1 MNRNEISPTSIKI
14 EGSGVFLC
22 LYRTFAHL
30 IKVALN
36 FFKNSLTP
44 GFVII
49 SETARSPKFSMLDA
63 FVFPAI
69 EHECNKIVDRDG
81 TLTKADLRLSVAAI

>member
-1 MNRNEISPTSIKI
+1 MS
-14 EGSGVFLC
+14 LC
-22 LYRTFAHL
+22 LYCNFAYRT
-30 IKVALN
+30 KVALN